1 MTLTESGREA
11 IAVLTARKKSAC
23 LQVVKINSFTAKI
36 MDMDKKRAIFVKL
49 NQTIR
54 YFYINRLKTQFQL

>member
-1 MTLTESGREA
+1 MTLTESERED
-11 IAVLTARKKSAC
+11 IAVLTERKKSAC
-23 LQVVKINSFTAKI
+23 LEVEKINSFTAKI

-49 NQTIR
+49 TQTIR